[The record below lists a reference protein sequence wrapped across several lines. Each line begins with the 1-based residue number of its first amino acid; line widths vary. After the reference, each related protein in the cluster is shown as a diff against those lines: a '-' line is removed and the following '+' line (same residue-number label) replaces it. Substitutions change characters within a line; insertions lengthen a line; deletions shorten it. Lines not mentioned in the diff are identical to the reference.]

1 MNLTTRIGI
10 ARRLYIATFILVAAL
25 GAAAWY
31 TTVALSTVSEL
42 ADKTERLRVPQL
54 QRMAA
59 LELNITR
66 VSLQLR
72 HAMLSR
78 TPEELSTTLADIGE
92 KHKLL
97 DQMLADYDR
106 DISSTEGRAR
116 FEAMTPLMRSFWQIG
131 NANVALIQSGDRAGA
146 FAMLVDQTIP
156 ARNALLQAIAETVQ
170 YQERWLRREL
180 ATTRQQADQTRLVI
194 VSLVVAAMLGLAGFA
209 WYIGNV
215 LRHRVAVSQQM
226 AEQVRDGNLAVT
238 PEDPVRDE
246 FTPLLA
252 ALRDM
257 QQALGGVVAGVRG
270 TAESV
275 ASASTEIAQGNSNLS
290 QRTEA
295 QASVLQ
301 ETSSALAE
309 LTATVQQNAD
319 SARQANTLA
328 QGASTVAVRG
338 GDVVAEV
345 VRTMQGINDS
355 SRRVVDIISVIDSI
369 AFQTNILA
377 LNAAVEAARAG
388 EQGRGFAV
396 VASEVRSLAS
406 RSADAAREIK
416 QLISASVER
425 VEQGSALVDQAGS
438 TMQEIVTAIR
448 RVTDIVGEISSAS
461 VQQSA
466 GVAQVGDAMGR
477 IDTATQQNAALVE
490 KSAAAAAS
498 LSQQAQTLVQAVAVF
513 QLSENALRLPAPA

>member
-1 MNLTTRIGI
+1 MGLI
-10 ARRLYIATFILVAAL
+10 AKTSITRRLYIAAFILVAAL

-31 TTVALSTVSEL
+31 TSIALSTVSEL
-42 ADKTERLRVPQL
+42 ADRTERLSVPQL

-78 TPEELSTTLADIGE
+78 TPEEMTTAIADIGE
-92 KHKLL
+92 KRKLL
-97 DQMLADYDR
+97 NRTLDDFDR
-106 DISSTEGRAR
+106 DISSAEGRTR
-116 FEAMTPLMRSFWQIG
+116 FATMVPLVQRFWQVGESNI
-131 NANVALIQSGDRAGA
+131 ALIQSGERARA
-146 FAMLVDQTIP
+146 FAFLVDETIP
-156 ARNALLQAIAETVQ
+156 ARNALLKLIAETVQ
-170 YQERWLRREL
+170 YQERRLRDEL
-180 ATTRQQADQTRLVI
+180 ATMRQQADRTRLVI
-194 VSLVVAAMLGLAGFA
+194 VTLVVAAMLGLAGFA
-209 WYIGNV
+209 WTIGTV
-215 LRHRVAVSQQM
+215 LRRRVAVSQRM
-226 AEQVRDGNLAVT
+226 AEQVRDGNLVVT
-238 PEDPVRDE
+238 IEDRARDE
-246 FTPLLA
+246 FSPLLA

-301 ETSSALAE
+301 QTTAALAE

-319 SARQANTLA
+319 SARQANALA

-355 SRRVVDIISVIDSI
+355 SRKVVDIISVIDSI

-396 VASEVRSLAS
+396 VASEVRGLAS

-416 QLISASVER
+416 QLISASVAR
-425 VEQGSALVDQAGS
+425 VEQGSALVDQAGT
-438 TMQEIVTAIR
+438 TMQEVVTAIQ
-448 RVTDIVGEISSAS
+448 RVSDIVGEISSAS

-466 GVAQVGDAMGR
+466 GVAQMGDAMGR

-490 KSAAAAAS
+490 QSAAAAAT

-513 QLSENALRLPAPA
+513 QLSDHALRLPAPA